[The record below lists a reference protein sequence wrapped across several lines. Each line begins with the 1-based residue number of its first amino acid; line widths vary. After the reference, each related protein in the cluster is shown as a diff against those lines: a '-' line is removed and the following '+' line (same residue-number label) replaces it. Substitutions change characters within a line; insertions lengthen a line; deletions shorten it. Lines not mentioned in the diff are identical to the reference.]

1 MCLVHVGK
9 RNTLKKK
16 KNIYQS
22 NTAP

>member
-9 RNTLKKK
+9 RNTLKKN
-16 KNIYQS
+16 NIYQS